1 MPRQQRA
8 PIGLLRC
15 ETDTSFARVC
25 LREQFRDG
33 HEDYSD
39 NAEEDSL
46 LVLRAWE
53 LAVRH
58 NVRANPRL
66 HIPVAEPHLS
76 KPRLGSAGHRA
87 WRRDRTGRPDQ
98 SRTSNKSLSGP
109 ARTLS
114 EHFAHRKG

>member
-25 LREQFRDG
+25 LREQFRGG
-33 HEDYSD
+33 HEDYSYH
-39 NAEEDSL
+39 AEEDSL
-46 LVLRAWE
+46 LVLRARK

-66 HIPVAEPHLS
+66 HISVAEPHLS
-76 KPRLGSAGHRA
+76 EPRFAGAAYRSS
-87 WRRDRTGRPDQ
+87 RRDRTGRSDQ
-98 SRTSNKSLSGP
+98 SRTSDKSLSGP